1 MEKLAFDLIAGVAL
15 QRALDFGAGKSILG
29 QMGRVD
35 FRAGGRFWGRWL
47 ILPSF
52 VWRPSLEPSQDFVPN
67 LFMMKS
73 QAPLWLHR

>member
-35 FRAGGRFWGRWL
+35 FGAGG
-47 ILPSF
+47 
-52 VWRPSLEPSQDFVPN
+52 
-67 LFMMKS
+67 
-73 QAPLWLHR
+73 